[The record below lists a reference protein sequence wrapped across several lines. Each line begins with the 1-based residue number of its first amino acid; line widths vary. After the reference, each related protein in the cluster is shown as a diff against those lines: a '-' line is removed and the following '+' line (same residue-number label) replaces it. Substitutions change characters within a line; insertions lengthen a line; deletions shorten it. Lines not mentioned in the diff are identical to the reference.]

1 MGANLITWSGQTV
14 TPQYDALVF
23 GLSALDGIIYGVDIM
38 QSASDPNIINVSNGY
53 GIIQGRFFTIEEFS
67 VNVELTTGAT
77 YQGQLILHMDLSNA
91 DEPISVVVDTG
102 ATIRS
107 LIKDADVN
115 IVNGIY
121 EMQLCTFI
129 VDAAA
134 VTDIAITYPKAI
146 TFNSI
151 MDHNPIAESEISP
164 ALKNHSAGEY
174 IVYNGKLYRVT
185 SAIVTGGT
193 LEEGTNLENVSIGG
207 ELGRQSARMTWNDV
221 NVPNNTWI
229 THTGGTGV
237 GINGDGGISVQA
249 YNLNLIRRG
258 KFYVWYKVT
267 FKDSTNKNGLRGIR
281 FYIGE
286 QNSGEEFVAPAG
298 NNTTINT
305 FRFIDTSNLSNT
317 NIRMGL
323 YQTSGGTIS
332 ATNIQIYAIYLSK

>member
-23 GLSALDGIIYGVDIM
+23 GLSALDGIIYGVDIT
-38 QSASDPNIINVSNGY
+38 QSASDPNIINISNGY

-151 MDHNPIAESEISP
+151 MDHNPIAESETSP
-164 ALKNHSAGEY
+164 ATSNHEIDEFLIFENQLYKTAETIISGESLTPGEN
-174 IVYNGKLYRVT
+174 ILPINIADIIGSGALT
-185 SAIVTGGT
+185 TTAQTLTGAI
-193 LEEGTNLENVSIGG
+193 N
-207 ELGRQSARMTWNDV
+207 ELGKVEDLTSGLQW
-221 NVPNNTWI
+221 NNTYADSAKTREQKCVKI
-229 THTGGTGV
+229 GHTVTIAATFIV
-237 GINGDGGISVQA
+237 
-249 YNLNLIRRG
+249 
-258 KFYVWYKVT
+258 KKVLV
-267 FKDSTNKNGLRGIR
+267 DSTPIL
-281 FYIGE
+281 
-286 QNSGEEFVAPAG
+286 SGFP
-298 NNTTINT
+298 
-305 FRFIDTSNLSNT
+305 RP
-317 NIRMGL
+317 
-323 YQTSGGTIS
+323 YGGTIQFVGYNYTKS
-332 ATNIQIYAIYLSK
+332 APMSMALHANGYVTRWYGGATAVGDVIRCSLTYITEE